1 MSDAGIQGKQSG
13 MALIELLAAL
23 SIVAV
28 MSGLMVGFLGQL
40 RAMDRL
46 EDEAAAKAEL
56 AAAAGHLQRTVE
68 AARAVPLAMDEE
80 SMQASLEG
88 DRNRMRFVAVTRADF
103 HALGLREVQFASRST
118 SSGHAIVQSIRAR
131 RREDIPAAEAAIVVD
146 GLTEIH
152 FEYADA
158 SGVFQD
164 SWTDQSMPRAVR
176 IGLGRRLH
184 GRMISVQALA
194 RLR

>member
-1 MSDAGIQGKQSG
+1 MSGADIRGKQAG
-13 MALIELLAAL
+13 LALIELLAAL

-28 MSGLMVGFLGQL
+28 MSGLMLGFLGQL
-40 RAMDRL
+40 GAMDRL
-46 EDEAAAKAEL
+46 ADQAAAKAEL

-68 AARAVPLAMDEE
+68 AARTVPLGMEEE
-80 SMQASLEG
+80 SIQATLEG
-88 DRNRMRFVAVTRADF
+88 ERDRIRFIAVTRADF

-118 SSGHAIVQSIRAR
+118 GSGHAIVQSVRAR
-131 RREDIPAAEAAIVVD
+131 RHDDIPPADEAIVID
-146 GLTEIH
+146 GLSEVR

-164 SWTDQSMPRAVR
+164 SWTGQSMPRAVR

-184 GRMISVQALA
+184 GRTITVQAIA